1 MSNHNYIP
9 FDQRIRQ
16 PLRLKN
22 FDYADNGNYFITI
35 NAKTRTELFG
45 QIDEYGIHLN
55 PLGQMINQAIL
66 YTPTRSHGV
75 SIDTHIVM
83 PDHIHAIMTIDGYE
97 EANADPPCSIPSV
110 VHGLKSYTD
119 YLFAHDDAFDEYR
132 SIIARRLWQ
141 RSYFEHVIR
150 NPHQLAIVR
159 EYIECNPIRRAERLG
174 FIR

>member
-1 MSNHNYIP
+1 
-9 FDQRIRQ
+9 
-16 PLRLKN
+16 
-22 FDYADNGNYFITI
+22 
-35 NAKTRTELFG
+35 
-45 QIDEYGIHLN
+45 
-55 PLGQMINQAIL
+55 MINQAIL

-83 PDHIHAIMTIDGYE
+83 PDHIHAIMTIDDYE
-97 EANADPPCSIPSV
+97 EANGEPPCSIPSA

-119 YLFAHDDAFDEYR
+119 YRFAHDDAFDEYR
-132 SIIARRLWQ
+132 SAIGRRLWQ

>member
-22 FDYADNGNYFITI
+22 FDYAENGNYFITI
-35 NAKTRTELFG
+35 NAKTRTEIFG
-45 QIDEYGIHLN
+45 QIDELGIHLN

-83 PDHIHAIMTIDGYE
+83 PDHIHAIMTINGPE
-97 EANADPPCSIPSV
+97 EPEHESLSSIPQAV
-110 VHGLKSYTD
+110 QRLKSYTENQ
-119 YLFAHDDAFDEYR
+119 YARNDAFGPFR
-132 SIIARRLWQ
+132 GRIGNRLWQ
-141 RSYFEHVIR
+141 RSYFEHVVR
-150 NPHQLAIVR
+150 NDHQLQTIR
-159 EYIECNPIRRAERLG
+159 EYIRCNPARRALRDGL
-174 FIR
+174 IR

>member
-1 MSNHNYIP
+1 MSNQNYIP

-22 FDYADNGNYFITI
+22 FDYAETGSYFITI
-35 NAKTRTELFG
+35 NTKTRTELFG
-45 QIDEYGIHLN
+45 QIDEHGVHLN
-55 PLGQMINQAIL
+55 PLGEMIRQAIL

-75 SIDTHIVM
+75 SIDTHVVM
-83 PDHIHAIMTIDGYE
+83 PDHIHAIMTIDGNE
-97 EANADPPCSIPSV
+97 EANGESPSSIPSA

-132 SIIARRLWQ
+132 SAIGRRLWQ

-150 NPHQLAIVR
+150 NPRQLAIVR